1 MPFEFSLDIS
11 LWCDGIICDYNY
23 VFDPRVYLRRF
34 FSEGKDDFVL
44 LIDEAHNLLD
54 RSREMF
60 SSTISKNNVLNLRK
74 CIKDKS
80 KVLYRILGK
89 INNELLD
96 IKKIYEVDNYYIEK
110 EKPEKLQILLN
121 NFTSE
126 IEVLMMKGN
135 FQINDELL
143 NFYFETLYFL
153 KICELY
159 GDNYITYAEECNRDF
174 IIKLLA
180 IDTSSLLNE
189 NFEKIKGKHIFFR
202 NPVSYKIF

>member
-1 MPFEFSLDIS
+1 
-11 LWCDGIICDYNY
+11 
-23 VFDPRVYLRRF
+23 
-34 FSEGKDDFVL
+34 
-44 LIDEAHNLLD
+44 
-54 RSREMF
+54 MF
-60 SSTISKNNVLNLRK
+60 SSAISKNNVLNLRK
-74 CIKDKS
+74 SIKDKS

-143 NFYFETLYFL
+143 NFYFETLYF
-153 KICELY
+153 
-159 GDNYITYAEECNRDF
+159 
-174 IIKLLA
+174 
-180 IDTSSLLNE
+180 
-189 NFEKIKGKHIFFR
+189 
-202 NPVSYKIF
+202 